1 MESSEH
7 IDRESETNIEL
18 GIPGPGLNPGSA
30 SYQFYEFRPPPCLS
44 EPRSSSV
51 RWVTLQRLLLGIN

>member
-1 MESSEH
+1 MESSGH

-44 EPRSSSV
+44 EPLFLIREVGYLAKTVV
-51 RWVTLQRLLLGIN
+51 RD